1 MIHRWF
7 ETAIQQLYN
16 GGLKQA
22 DQHVF
27 DGPLGDR
34 TTVIVSKWHVCK
46 QMFTTYLAAVWVINL
61 LWSFLDSYTMDD
73 IILNWLSDN
82 KGSVS
87 VSHDLK
93 IPQYTLVSWEQ
104 TSQVQEYSTGILNYF
119 TWSSIWWNTM
129 NIFLGISSGFS
140 HFLIPFLSWITRL
153 LISLITS

>member
-1 MIHRWF
+1 MVWNGYTTVIQRW
-7 ETAIQQLYN
+7 
-16 GGLKQA
+16 LKTGN
-22 DQHVF
+22 QHVF
-27 DGPLGDR
+27 GGPLDDI

-61 LWSFLDSYTMDD
+61 LWSFLDSYNMDD

-104 TSQVQEYSTGILNYF
+104 ISHVQEYSTGILKYF
-119 TWSSIWWNTM
+119 TWSSIWWNSM
-129 NIFLGISSGFS
+129 NIFLGISSVFS
-140 HFLIPFLSWITRL
+140 HFLIPFLSWITL
-153 LISLITS
+153 LFISLITS